1 MSEAKKYRVEG
12 PHGAVVVV
20 RVGGPHG
27 MSERHWKQR
36 TRSGELKV
44 LEDLTPKKTT
54 SKKKSE

>member
-20 RVGGPHG
+20 RVGGPPG

-36 TRSGELKV
+36 TRSGELTV
-44 LEDLTPKKTT
+44 PEELGAQTAPA
-54 SKKKSE
+54 KKKSE

>member
-12 PHGAVVVV
+12 PNGAVVVV
-20 RVGGPHG
+20 RVGGPQG

-44 LEDLTPKKTT
+44 LEELTPKKATT
-54 SKKKSE
+54 KKSEK